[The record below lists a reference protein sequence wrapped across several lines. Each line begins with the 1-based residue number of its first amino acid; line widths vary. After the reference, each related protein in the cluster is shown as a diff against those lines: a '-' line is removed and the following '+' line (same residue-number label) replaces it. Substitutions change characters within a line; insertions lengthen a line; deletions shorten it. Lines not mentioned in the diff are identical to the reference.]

1 MNNLYSILIMP
12 NFYPSKNKEFNH
24 QIVIDYQRVTLNKNE
39 ASEPSDKRGGFE
51 ISYPNTSSENN
62 FFYTEKGTQYNYM
75 HTNLSI
81 YQTIHYNIDGITTNN
96 DNIVGELV
104 IEHTIASDQTKLYT
118 CYLLETK
125 SSLITDDNDIDKIL
139 KIKERQEPTIE
150 AELNSV
156 IPKQDSCIVYTD
168 KGNKICIFTT
178 PIQINTA
185 SKDKIVNKLG
195 KVATMFD
202 NYPSDEDSYI
212 VVPSNNIS
220 KRDAEEIYIDCSP
233 TGASEEE
240 QNTYNIP
247 INSKMATESQES
259 DFMKTTVN
267 YGIFVLAMLVSYV
280 TVPLL
285 YKNLVIDGSAIA
297 FTSDDTARF
306 ERIRMADIILGFS
319 MFVLTTTLISTGAS
333 SDDYKLMSAGIFT
346 FVFSILSYG
355 LIQIKKT
362 DLTFMTTEVKGTTVK
377 SDQNSDT
384 AENIDAIP
392 FDDLIPT
399 LSVILQTMFNS
410 DSLSAYFA
418 VIITGIL
425 ILSILYLFG
434 SLTLVSYGN
443 LSAIFAG
450 VFAVVSIIIGLKK
463 KFNAQVKVTPS

>member
-1 MNNLYSILIMP
+1 MTDSNTRLYP
-12 NFYPSKNKEFNH
+12 NENKVHKN
-24 QIVIDYQRVTLNKNE
+24 QIVIDDRRVTLNKNE
-39 ASEPSDKRGGFE
+39 AVEATDNRGGFA
-51 ISYPNTSSENN
+51 IDYPNTSSESN
-62 FFYTEKGTQYNYM
+62 FFYTEKNKQYKYM
-75 HTNLSI
+75 HTKLYIFKKLHS
-81 YQTIHYNIDGITTNN
+81 NIDGITINN

-104 IEHTIASDQTKLYT
+104 IEYKAENNTKLYA
-118 CYLLETK
+118 CYLLETETIP
-125 SSLITDDNDIDKIL
+125 ITDENDIDKLLMIN
-139 KIKERQEPTIE
+139 ERQEPTIE
-150 AELNSV
+150 VGFDSL
-156 IPKQDSCIVYTD
+156 IPKQDGCIVYENN
-168 KGNKICIFTT
+168 GNKVCVFST
-178 PIQINTA
+178 PIKINTA
-185 SKDKIVNKLG
+185 SAKKINDNFG
-195 KVATMFD
+195 IPTMFEKS
-202 NYPSDEDSYI
+202 PTEGESYS
-212 VVPSNNIS
+212 VVPGNYIS

-377 SDQNSDT
+377 SDQKSDT

>member
-1 MNNLYSILIMP
+1 MP
-12 NFYPSKNKEFNH
+12 KFYPSKNKEFNH

-75 HTNLSI
+75 HKNLSI

-125 SSLITDDNDIDKIL
+125 SSLITDENDIDKIL
-139 KIKERQEPTIE
+139 NIKERQEPTIE
-150 AELNSV
+150 AELNFV

-168 KGNKICIFTT
+168 KGNKICVFTT

-185 SKDKIVNKLG
+185 SKEKIVDKLG
-195 KVATMFD
+195 NVTTMFD
-202 NYPSDEDSYI
+202 NYPAEGESYI

-267 YGIFVLAMLVSYV
+267 YGIFVLAMIVSYI

-285 YKNLVIDGSAIA
+285 YKNLVVDGSSIA
-297 FTSDDTARF
+297 FRLNSDEVPRLR
-306 ERIRMADIILGFS
+306 RIRAADIILGVS
-319 MFVLTTTLISTGAS
+319 MVALTSTLIGNGSS
-333 SDDYKLMSAGIFT
+333 SDNYKLMSMGIFT
-346 FVFSILSYG
+346 FVFSVLSYG

-362 DLTFMTTEVKGTTVK
+362 DVTFMTTKVEGNDVTSTPT
-377 SDQNSDT
+377 SDIMDK
-384 AENIDAIP
+384 IDPIP
-392 FDDLIPT
+392 FNELWPTINVLIT
-399 LSVILQTMFNS
+399 TIFNA
-410 DSLSAYFA
+410 DSMSAYIA
-418 VIITGIL
+418 VMLIGMTISTIL
-425 ILSILYLFG
+425 HFIGAFPFE
-434 SLTLVSYGN
+434 SYGN
-443 LSAIFAG
+443 LSPIVAV
-450 VFAVVSIIIGLKK
+450 VFAVVTIIIGLKK
-463 KFNAQVKVTPS
+463 KFEAQV